1 MNKRNSGRAC
11 EFLKRELLINKRHLD
26 AEFFGGGR
34 DFINVDNKFKLADS
48 INTVCKHVDN
58 VREITYGRNAD
69 WRDYSDRNIEDSIM
83 REKSPY
89 FGKYT
94 SSELKRRGYP
104 QGAVM
109 MDL

>member
-1 MNKRNSGRAC
+1 MNERNSGRAC
-11 EFLKRELLINKRHLD
+11 EFLKREFLINKRHLD
-26 AEFFGGGR
+26 AEFFRG
-34 DFINVDNKFKLADS
+34 NVNNNFKLADS

-58 VREITYGRNAD
+58 VRKITYGRNAD
-69 WRDYSDRNIEDSIM
+69 WRDYSDRNIEDSII